1 MFFFLSKALWLFV
14 EPVNFSIGLSA
25 FGVLLG
31 LFRPWPGRAL
41 TSLGLALLAVMT
53 FSPLGQLL
61 IAPLEARFPKPA
73 ADMAAPYGIIVLG
86 GAIDDLLTRAHGEL
100 ALQEGASRLTEAA
113 LLARRYPGAKLFY
126 TGGSSDPLG
135 GDSGEAAE
143 ARDFWIGLGMAPER
157 IAIETKSRNTD
168 ENARF
173 SAEILRPTPDQNW
186 LLVTSAFHM
195 PRSMGLFRKAGFH
208 VTAYPVDYR
217 SFGDARD
224 WSPWVFRLTE
234 LSLSDLAIHEWLG
247 LASYRASGKIDALF
261 PAP

>member
-25 FGVLLG
+25 LGVWLG

-86 GAIDDLLTRAHGEL
+86 G
-100 ALQEGASRLTEAA
+100 
-113 LLARRYPGAKLFY
+113 
-126 TGGSSDPLG
+126 
-135 GDSGEAAE
+135 DSLEAAE
-143 ARDFWIGLGMAPER
+143 ARDFWIGLGIAPER
-157 IAIETKSRNTD
+157 IATETKSRNTD

-217 SFGDARD
+217 NFGDARD